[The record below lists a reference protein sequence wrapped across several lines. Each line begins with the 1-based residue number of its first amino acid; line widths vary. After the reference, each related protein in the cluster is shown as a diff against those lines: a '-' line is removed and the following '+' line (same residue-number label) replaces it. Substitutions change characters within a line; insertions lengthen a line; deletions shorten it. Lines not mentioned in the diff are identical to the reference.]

1 MKNKKACAP
10 ISGRTNWAHDKTREC
25 FTCQVVFTEAVYLI
39 ELVAEVDRVNVVTFQ
54 IREHDDLSTQGA
66 WLRVDSTSFES

>member
-1 MKNKKACAP
+1 M
-10 ISGRTNWAHDKTREC
+10 TREC